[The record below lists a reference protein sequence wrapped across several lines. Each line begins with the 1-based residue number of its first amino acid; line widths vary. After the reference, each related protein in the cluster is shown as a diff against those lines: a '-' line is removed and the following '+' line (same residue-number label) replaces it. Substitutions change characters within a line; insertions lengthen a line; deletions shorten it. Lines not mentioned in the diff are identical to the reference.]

1 MNEELIKK
9 NNLYQNPV
17 TIKNILKF
25 TLPTIAMFIFLSFY
39 TMIDGMFVSTILGT
53 NALSAV
59 NISMPILSIMYTIAN
74 MFASG
79 GSAIVMKKMGEQK
92 NKEANQNFTL
102 LIIISIISGVI
113 AGILGYILTKSV
125 ILNLNVSP
133 EVLNFAKEYIGYVL
147 IFTIPTFLN
156 VNFSVYLIA
165 SEKANLSFI
174 CSIVGG
180 VTNIV
185 LDYIFLSVFNMGIKG
200 AAIATGIGYSVTAV
214 VGLIVFTNKTNLL
227 HFLKP
232 KFNLKVLGK
241 TITNGSSEM
250 VNSLSIAITTYVFN
264 LMALKYA
271 GENGVAAITIIMYV
285 LFFVSSLFIGYSLGI
300 APMISYYFGENN
312 KDKLR
317 KLTNTSLKII
327 GVISL
332 ISVIISVILTNPLV
346 SMFTNSNSPVFQLAT
361 SGNRIFSFSLLF
373 VGFNIFISGMFTALN
388 NGIISALLSF
398 TRSLVFIIICLLV
411 FPSLFGITGVWIA
424 NPMAEFLSI
433 ILSFTMFFKYKSN
446 YNY

>member
-1 MNEELIKK
+1 MNGELVKE
-9 NNLYQNPV
+9 NNIYQNPV
-17 TIKNILKF
+17 TVKNILKF

-39 TMIDGMFVSTILGT
+39 TMIDGMFVSNILGT
-53 NALSAV
+53 DALSAV
-59 NISMPILSIMYTIAN
+59 NISMPVLSTMYAIAS
-74 MFASG
+74 MFATG
-79 GSAIVMKKMGEQK
+79 GSAIVMKKIGEQK
-92 NKEANQNFTL
+92 NEEAKQNFNS
-102 LIIISIISGVI
+102 LIIVSIISGVI
-113 AGILGYILTKSV
+113 AGIFGYILTKSV
-125 ILNLNVSP
+125 ILNMNVSP
-133 EVLNFAKEYIGYVL
+133 EVLNFAKEYLGYVL

-174 CSIVGG
+174 CSIAGG

-185 LDYIFLSVFNMGIKG
+185 LDYLFLSVFNMGIKG
-200 AAIATGIGYSVTAV
+200 AAIATGLGYSVTAV
-214 VGLIVFTNKTNLL
+214 VGLIVFANKTNLL

-232 KFNLKVLGK
+232 KFSLKVLGK

-250 VNSLSIAITTYVFN
+250 VNSLSMAITTYVFN

-312 KDKLR
+312 KDKLT

-332 ISVIISVILTNPLV
+332 ISVTISIILTNPLV
-346 SMFTNSNSPVFQLAT
+346 SMFTDSNSPVFQLAT
-361 SGNRIFSFSLLF
+361 SGNKIFSISLLF
-373 VGFNIFISGMFTALN
+373 VGFNIFTSGMFTALN
-388 NGIISALLSF
+388 NGFISALLSF
-398 TRSLVFIIICLLV
+398 TRSLVFIIICLFV
-411 FPSLFGITGVWIA
+411 FPSLFGITGVWVA
-424 NPMAEFLSI
+424 NPIAEFLSI
-433 ILSFTMFFKYKSN
+433 ILSFAMFFKYKSK